1 MKLWKWKLIQA
12 SSLGVLVLE
21 YIKDFSRFLRYGKG
35 SPIAPYERRLFFD
48 SILFVHTVEKGLSLS
63 SPRPFFGKDNFRIIE
78 ELLADYPVE
87 ASVFPVRMAKTA
99 ITEYLEFHRNKEL
112 EDPFLDEVRGMLT
125 QLNERFPDPEV
136 FEDGMRDVS
145 STFENIANRHMT
157 YPGFL
162 QSRFSCRTYANGVVP
177 ADLVQEVVRVAQSA
191 PSQCNRQ
198 SARVHLFQDEA
209 SIQNLLDIQG
219 GSRGFSEEVKNL
231 FVVSSEIT
239 AWSASSARNQ
249 DYIDGSIFAM
259 NLLLSCHAHGLA
271 ACPLN
276 LAFRNSKEKLVRV
289 AGGIADSERLLM
301 MISFGYPNP
310 EANFAASSPRLPT
323 DEVLT
328 MHTPEGL

>member
-1 MKLWKWKLIQA
+1 MQA
-12 SSLGVLVLE
+12 SSLGVLAIE
-21 YIKDFSRFLRYGKG
+21 YVKDFSRFLRYGKG
-35 SPIAPYERRLFFD
+35 SPFAPYERRLFFD
-48 SILFVHTVEKGLSLS
+48 SVLFIHTIEKGLSLS
-63 SPRPFFGKDNFRIIE
+63 SPRPFFGKDNFRIIK
-78 ELLADYPVE
+78 ELLADYPID
-87 ASVFPVRMAKTA
+87 ASTFPVRMAKTA
-99 ITEYLEFHRNKEL
+99 ITEYLDFHDKKKF
-112 EDPFLDEVRGMLT
+112 EDPFLDEVRGMLA

-145 STFENIANRHMT
+145 STFGSLWDRHMA
-157 YPGFL
+157 YPEFL
-162 QSRFSCRTYANGVVP
+162 QSRFSCRTYANEVVP
-177 ADLVQEVVRVAQSA
+177 VGLVQEVVRVAQSA

-249 DYIDGSIFAM
+249 DYIDGSLFAM

-289 AGGIADSERLLM
+289 ASGIDDSERLLM

-328 MHTPEGL
+328 VHAPNSL